1 MRSMRQVADP
11 AVHHR
16 AVQHPGG
23 QELVPRSVVER
34 ALRILSSFDN
44 RHAQQTISAI
54 SRRTHLP
61 LTTCHRIVAE
71 LTDSGALER
80 KVNGEYHVGLRLWE
94 IAAHAPRSVGLQ
106 RVALPFMQDL
116 SETTHLPVHLSIR
129 EQEEAVFVERLVP
142 VGAPDERPRIGAR
155 YPLHVTAVGMAM
167 LAFAPAEVQ
176 ESVLAKPLQ
185 RFTPYTETTPDRLRQ
200 LLAQVRHEG
209 LAIGDRQINVRYTA
223 VAVPIFAPDGSAHA
237 ALSLIVPHEQSDRKP
252 LGYMLQASAKG
263 ISRGLRN
270 GGHLMPVPG

>member
-1 MRSMRQVADP
+1 MTQVAEP
-11 AVHHR
+11 E
-16 AVQHPGG
+16 VQEPRVQEPGVR
-23 QELVPRSVVER
+23 ELVPRSVVER
-34 ALRILSSFDN
+34 ALRILGSFDN
-44 RHAQQTISAI
+44 RHAQQTISEI
-54 SRRTHLP
+54 SRRTGLP

-80 KVNGEYHVGLRLWE
+80 KANGEYHVGLRLWE
-94 IAAHAPRSVGLQ
+94 IASHAPRSVGLQ

-116 SETTHLPVHLSIR
+116 SETTHFPVHLSIR

-142 VGAPDERPRIGAR
+142 VGAADEPPRIGAR

-167 LAFAPAEVQ
+167 LAFAPPEVQ

-185 RFTPYTETTPDRLRQ
+185 RFTPYTETAPDRLRQ

-209 LAIGDRQINVRYTA
+209 LAVGDRQINVRYVA
-223 VAVPIFAPDGSAHA
+223 VAVPIFAPDGSARA
-237 ALSLIVPHEQSDRKP
+237 ALSLIIPHEQSDRKP
-252 LGYMLQASAKG
+252 LGYMLQAASRA

-270 GGHLMPVPG
+270 GGYLIPVPD

>member
-1 MRSMRQVADP
+1 MRQYADP
-11 AVHHR
+11 AVHD
-16 AVQHPGG
+16 PEG

-34 ALRILSSFDN
+34 ALRILGSFDS
-44 RHAQQTISAI
+44 RHAQQTISEI

-80 KVNGEYHVGLRLWE
+80 KANGEYHVGLRLWE

-116 SETTHLPVHLSIR
+116 SETTHFPVHLSIR
-129 EQEEAVFVERLVP
+129 EQEEAVFVERLVS
-142 VGAPDERPRIGAR
+142 VGAADERPRVGAR
-155 YPLHVTAVGMAM
+155 YPLHVTAVGMVM
-167 LAFAPAEVQ
+167 LAFAPPEVQ
-176 ESVLAKPLQ
+176 ESVLSKPLQ
-185 RFTPYTETTPDRLRQ
+185 RFTPYTETAPERLRQ

-209 LAIGDRQINVRYTA
+209 MAIGDRQINVRYVA
-223 VAVPIFAPDGSAHA
+223 VAVPIVAPDGSVRA
-237 ALSLIVPHEQSDRKP
+237 ALSLIIPHQEVDRKP
-252 LGYMLQASAKG
+252 LGYMLQAASKG

-270 GGHLMPVPG
+270 GGHLVPVPDRNT

>member
-1 MRSMRQVADP
+1 MTQYAE
-11 AVHHR
+11 
-16 AVQHPGG
+16 PGIAEPEA

-34 ALRILSSFDN
+34 ALRILGSFDN
-44 RHAQQTISAI
+44 KHAQQTISEI
-54 SRRTHLP
+54 SRRTGLP
-61 LTTCHRIVAE
+61 LTTSHRIVAE

-80 KVNGEYHVGLRLWE
+80 QANGEYHVGLRLWE

-116 SETTHLPVHLSIR
+116 SETTHFPVHLSIR

-142 VGAPDERPRIGAR
+142 VGSADERPRVGAR

-167 LAFAPAEVQ
+167 LAFAPPEIQ

-185 RFTPYTETTPDRLRQ
+185 RFTPYTETAPERLRQ

-209 LAIGDRQINVRYTA
+209 LAVGDRQINVRYVA
-223 VAVPIFAPDGSAHA
+223 VAVPIFAPDGSARA
-237 ALSLIVPHEQSDRKP
+237 ALSLIIPHAESDRKP
-252 LGYMLQASAKG
+252 LGYMLRAASKG
-263 ISRGLRN
+263 ISRVLRH
-270 GGHLMPVPG
+270 GGDLLPTPEQRT